1 MKSVAILAVL
11 LVLLQAAVAQDLPNL
26 LVNGNFSQSGL
37 APTETSKVLTSLV
50 GWQVVNQVESG
61 IGEKYNSR
69 WGNRNVIEMDSYQN
83 DILRQN
89 VSLNCGVKVLF
100 SIDYAPRVPEKFET
114 CQLNITWNGVL
125 VKNILPV
132 DYEIRTYAVIL
143 TAVGGI
149 NTLELAGA
157 GKSDWNGLLIANVK
171 LIKLP
176 EEFPA

>member
-69 WGNRNVIEMDSYQN
+69 WGNYQK

-89 VSLNCGVKVLF
+89 VSLQGG
-100 SIDYAPRVPEKFET
+100 EK
-114 CQLNITWNGVL
+114 W
-125 VKNILPV
+125 
-132 DYEIRTYAVIL
+132 DA
-143 TAVGGI
+143 
-149 NTLELAGA
+149 
-157 GKSDWNGLLIANVK
+157 
-171 LIKLP
+171 
-176 EEFPA
+176 